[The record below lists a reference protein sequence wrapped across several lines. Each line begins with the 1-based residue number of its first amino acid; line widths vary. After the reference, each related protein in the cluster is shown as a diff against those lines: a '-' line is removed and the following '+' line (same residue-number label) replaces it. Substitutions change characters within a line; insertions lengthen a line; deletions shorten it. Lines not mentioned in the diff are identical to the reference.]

1 MAKKFL
7 TPIDLSQ
14 NELRN
19 SVLQNLA
26 SAPSSPVVGQKYFDT
41 TLQQEGVYT
50 SGGWVYSGSGSGSV
64 TGVSVVSANG
74 FAGTV
79 ANPSTTPAIT
89 LEATPNGILKSN
101 GTALSAAT
109 SGTDYAPAT
118 SGSALLKGNGSGGF
132 SNATSGTD
140 YAPATTGAAI
150 LKGNGSGGFSAA
162 ASGTDYAPA
171 TSGSALLKGNGSGG
185 FSSAVA
191 NTDYAPVAS
200 PAFSGTPTAPTPTS
214 SDNSTTLATTA
225 FVQTLVSAL
234 AAGLQVKPTARLATA
249 AALPSNTYSN
259 GTAGVGATLTAT
271 ANGALSVDS
280 VAVAAGDVI
289 LVKNEGTAAN
299 NGLYTVTTAGS
310 GSAAYVLTRH
320 SDMNLASEFSGA
332 FVPVGN
338 AGTANP
344 NSLWLANPSGTVTV
358 GTTAIPWTQLNGAT
372 DLSPGAGIAISGNTV
387 SIENSGVLTAAH
399 GGTGQST
406 LQAAINALLGGTMTA
421 GLFARANGT
430 NFVASALQAADVP
443 TNAAVTPASPGTGV
457 KYALV
462 YDSVAAGVT
471 SPASTTWTITH
482 NLNNSHPQVKI
493 YDISGS
499 NPVEVIADVTATS
512 ANAVQITFGTAGTS
526 GQYAASIVG

>member
-19 SVLQNLA
+19 PVLQNLA
-26 SAPSSPVVGQKYFDT
+26 SAPSSPLVGQTYFDT

-50 SGGWVYSGSGSGSV
+50 SGGWVYSGSGSGTVSS
-64 TGVSVVSANG
+64 VSVATANG

-79 ANPSTTPAIT
+79 ATATSTPAIT
-89 LEATPNGILKSN
+89 VKTTVTGLLKGN
-101 GTALSAAT
+101 GTAVSAAA

-118 SGSALLKGNGSGGF
+118 SGSSLLKGNGSGGF

-140 YAPATTGAAI
+140 YAPATSGSSI
-150 LKGNGSGGFSAA
+150 LKGNGSGGFSSA

-185 FSSAVA
+185 FSSAVS
-191 NTDYAPVAS
+191 NTDYAPPAS
-200 PAFSGTPTAPTPTS
+200 PSFTGTPTAPTPTS

-234 AAGLQVKPTARLATA
+234 AQGLQVKPTARLATA

-259 GTAGVGATLTAT
+259 GTSGVGATLTAT
-271 ANGALSVDS
+271 ANAALSVDS
-280 VAVAAGDVI
+280 VAVAVNDVI
-289 LVKNEGTAAN
+289 LVKNEGTAAS
-299 NGLYTVTTAGS
+299 NGLYTVTQAGS
-310 GSAAYVLTRH
+310 GSAPYILTRH
-320 SDMNLASEFSGA
+320 VDMDQPTEFPGA

-358 GTTAIPWTQLNGAT
+358 GTTSIPWTQLNGAT
-372 DLSPGAGIAISGNTV
+372 DLLAGTGINISGNTISISSPV
-387 SIENSGVLTAAH
+387 SAAN
-399 GGTGQST
+399 GGTGQTS
-406 LQAAINALLGGTMTA
+406 LQAAVNALLGGTMTA

-430 NFVASALQAADVP
+430 NFVAAALQAADVP
-443 TNAAVTPASPGTGV
+443 NNASVAPGSLPAAT

-462 YDSVAAGVT
+462 YTLNNGATTG
-471 SPASTTWTITH
+471 TTWTVTH
-482 NLNNSHPQVKI
+482 NLNNTTPQVTV
-493 YDISGS
+493 YDVSGT
-499 NPVEVIADVTATS
+499 NPVQVICDVSTTS
-512 ANAVQITFGTAGTS
+512 ANVVVLTFSAAMVAN
-526 GQYAASIVG
+526 QYTVSIVG

>member
-1 MAKKFL
+1 MKFDGAFW
-7 TPIDLSQ
+7 DLAQ
-14 NELRN
+14 AELRN
-19 SVLQNLA
+19 ATVQNLMG
-26 SAPSSPVVGQKYFDT
+26 APGSPTTGQIYFDT
-41 TLQQEGVYT
+41 TLGEFGIWNGT
-50 SGGWVYSGSGSGSV
+50 SWTYAGAGSGSV
-64 TGVSVVSANG
+64 TSVSVASANG

-79 ANPSTTPAIT
+79 ATATTTPAIT
-89 LEATPNGILKSN
+89 IKTSVTGLLKGN
-101 GTALSAAT
+101 GTAVSAAASGTDYAPATSGSSLLKGNGSGGFSNAT

-132 SNATSGTD
+132 SS
-140 YAPATTGAAI
+140 
-150 LKGNGSGGFSAA
+150 A

-185 FSSAVA
+185 FSSAVS
-191 NTDYAPVAS
+191 NTDYAPPAN
-200 PAFSGTPTAPTPTS
+200 PAFTGTPTAPTPTS

-234 AAGLQVKPTARLATA
+234 AQGLQVKPTARLATA

-259 GTAGVGATLTAT
+259 GTSGVGATLTAT
-271 ANGALSVDS
+271 ANAALSVDS
-280 VAVAAGDVI
+280 VAAAVNDVI

-299 NGLYTVTTAGS
+299 NGLYTVTQAGS
-310 GSAAYVLTRH
+310 GSAPYILTRH
-320 SDMNLASEFSGA
+320 VDMDQSTEFPGA

-358 GTTAIPWTQLNGAT
+358 GTTAIPFTQLNGAT
-372 DLSPGAGIAISGNTV
+372 DLAAGTGLSISGNTISLQTPV
-387 SIENSGVLTAAH
+387 SAAN
-399 GGTGQST
+399 GGTGQAS
-406 LQAAINALLGGTMTA
+406 LQASINALLGGTMTA

-430 NFVASALQAADVP
+430 NFVAAALQASDVP
-443 TNAAVTPASPGTGV
+443 NNAAVAPGSLATGV
-457 KYALV
+457 KYALNF
-462 YDSVAAGVT
+462 DSVAAGLT

-482 NLNNSHPQVKI
+482 SLNNSHPQVAV
-493 YDISGS
+493 YDISGA

-512 ANAVQITFGTAGTS
+512 ANAVQIAFAVAGTS